1 MSVLSRLCSNLIA
14 DRFHTTPGNTGIEV
28 LSIKGLCIM
37 SSTPMPLK
45 KRIFTIVAGLAFLG
59 FMGSQI
65 QSMISQGRQESQQQ
79 EQQARQANQQKL
91 QQLEAQEN
99 GYEKVLKKEPN
110 NETALKGLVQTRL
123 NMKDYEGAVEPLE
136 KLVEL
141 NPEREDYQRVL
152 GQLKQQTSQ
161 EQ

>member
-1 MSVLSRLCSNLIA
+1 
-14 DRFHTTPGNTGIEV
+14 
-28 LSIKGLCIM
+28 M

-59 FMGSQI
+59 FMGSQML
-65 QSMISQGRQESQQQ
+65 SMISQGRQQSQQQ

-91 QQLEAQEN
+91 QQWKAQEN

-123 NMKDYEGAVEPLE
+123 NMKDYEGAIKPLE

-141 NPEREDYQRVL
+141 NPEKESYKSL
-152 GQLKQQTSQ
+152 LAKLKQQTSQ
-161 EQ
+161 ENQ